1 MRLRL
6 KQTKQMEEGIYY
18 KRGSKSDF
26 ASVDMLPGGK
36 DIPRIIIEEIKF
48 HEKITINGRKEV
60 EQWTARFAQN
70 PWCNKEMVLNS
81 TNKTRI
87 AKQHWNDIVED
98 GTACEGRINL
108 LKNIAVRLTREEA
121 KDVQNGGT
129 TWGLRISRVGP
140 ASEEEMNKWLVDNG
154 YSVAK
159 AAKKV
164 ITSDKIQTIIDW
176 ALKNNLGLDKIAEKY
191 DFESDAV
198 KDAIAK
204 GISIA
209 VPGPAGDDLP

>member
-6 KQTKQMEEGIYY
+6 NRNNMEEGIYY

-48 HEKITINGRKEV
+48 HENLSVNGRKET
-60 EQWTARFAQN
+60 EIWTARFEQN
-70 PWCNKEMVLNS
+70 PWCNKEFVLNS

-108 LKNIAVRLTREEA
+108 LKNIAVRLTKEEA
-121 KDVQNGGT
+121 RDVQNGGT
-129 TWGLRISRVGP
+129 TYGLRISKYGP
-140 ASEEEMNKWLVDNG
+140 ASEQEMQKWLADNG
-154 YSVAK
+154 YAQSAPS
-159 AAKKV
+159 KKV
-164 ITSDKIQTIIDW
+164 ITSDKIGVIVDW
-176 ALKNNLGLDKIAEKY
+176 ALKNKLTIDQIAEQY
-191 DFESDAV
+191 DFESDEV
-198 KDAIAK
+198 RQ
-204 GISIA
+204 SII
-209 VPGPAGDDLP
+209 DNLEDLPA